1 MESMNQ
7 VIMFVLTMRYMEKIR
22 EKGKVSDFEEPIM
35 DSIGYLACVQEI
47 YR

>member
-1 MESMNQ
+1 MNQ

-22 EKGKVSDFEEPIM
+22 EKEKVSDFEEPIM